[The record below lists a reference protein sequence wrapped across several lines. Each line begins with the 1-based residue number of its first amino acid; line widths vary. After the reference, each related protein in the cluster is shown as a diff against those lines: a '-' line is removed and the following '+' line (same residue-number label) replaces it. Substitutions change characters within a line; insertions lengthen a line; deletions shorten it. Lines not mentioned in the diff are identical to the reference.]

1 MARRLPP
8 LYPLRT
14 FEAAARHLNFTRAA
28 EELSLSQAA
37 VSQQVKSL
45 EEYLQIPLFIRRG
58 RRLELTIDGQ
68 SLLPIARQAFDDIA
82 RALETLPAATRG
94 SRVSVA
100 LAPHFAAA
108 WLTPRLARF
117 MESYPDIE
125 LRLIQRIQDVDFA
138 REGVD
143 LSVRFGWEQDWP
155 EHETERF
162 LDAPLT
168 PVCSPGLMTAPNA
181 LRSPSD
187 LSRFVLLDVPRYNLW
202 KQWTDASRGTDASGG
217 TGASAAELN
226 PRSGTIIDDYNVL
239 LRAAVDGQG
248 VALGIK
254 GLIDEY
260 LDSGRLVQPFD
271 TYVETELA
279 YFLVYPQ
286 KALRRT
292 EVRAFYDWLRETAS
306 SE

>member
-37 VSQQVKSL
+37 VSQQVKTL

-58 RRLELTIDGQ
+58 RKLELTTDGQ
-68 SLLPIARQAFDDIA
+68 SLLPVVRQAFDDIA
-82 RALETLPAATRG
+82 RAMEILPTATRG
-94 SRVSVA
+94 RRVSVA

-117 MESYPDIE
+117 MEGYPDIE

-143 LSVRFGWEQDWP
+143 LSVRFGREQDWP

-162 LDAPLT
+162 LNAPLT
-168 PVCSPGLMTAPNA
+168 PVCSPGLLKAPTAI
-181 LRSPSD
+181 RSPSD
-187 LSRFVLLDVPRYNLW
+187 LNRFVLLDVPRYNLW
-202 KQWTDASRGTDASGG
+202 EKWIDASG
-217 TGASAAELN
+217 AKLDLH
-226 PRSGTIIDDYNVL
+226 SGTIIDDYNVL

-260 LDSGRLVQPFD
+260 LDSGRLVQLFD
-271 TYVETELA
+271 TYVDTELA
-279 YFLVYPQ
+279 YFLVYPRDG
-286 KALRRT
+286 LRRSD
-292 EVRAFYDWLRETAS
+292 VSAFYAWLRETAS
-306 SE
+306 SD

>member
-45 EEYLQIPLFIRRG
+45 EEFLETALFVRRG
-58 RRLELTIDGQ
+58 RKLELTVDGE
-68 SLLPIARQAFDDIA
+68 SLLPVVRRAFDDIA
-82 RALETLPAATRG
+82 GAVETLPAARRG

-108 WLTPRLARF
+108 WLTPRLAGF
-117 MESYPDIE
+117 LESNPDIE
-125 LRLIQRIQDVDFA
+125 LRLIQRIQDVDYA
-138 REGVD
+138 REGID
-143 LSVRFGWEQDWP
+143 LSVRFGEERDWP
-155 EHETERF
+155 QYETEHF
-162 LDAPLT
+162 LTAPLT
-168 PVCSPGLMTAPNA
+168 PVCSPELAAASGPI
-181 LRSPSD
+181 RSAND

-202 KQWTDASRGTDASGG
+202 GKWIRASG
-217 TGASAAELN
+217 ADLDLH
-226 PRSGTIIDDYNVL
+226 SGTIIDDYNVL
-239 LRAAVDGQG
+239 LRAAVNGQG

-260 LDSGRLVQPFD
+260 LETGRLVQPFEE
-271 TYVETELA
+271 YFETELA
-279 YFLVYPQ
+279 YFLVYPRD
-286 KALRRT
+286 ALGRT
-292 EVRAFYDWLRETAS
+292 EVNAFYEWLRAAADDG
-306 SE
+306 

>member
-1 MARRLPP
+1 MDRC
-8 LYPLRT
+8 
-14 FEAAARHLNFTRAA
+14 
-28 EELSLSQAA
+28 
-37 VSQQVKSL
+37 V
-45 EEYLQIPLFIRRG
+45 
-58 RRLELTIDGQ
+58 
-68 SLLPIARQAFDDIA
+68 
-82 RALETLPAATRG
+82 
-94 SRVSVA
+94 
-100 LAPHFAAA
+100 
-108 WLTPRLARF
+108 
-117 MESYPDIE
+117 
-125 LRLIQRIQDVDFA
+125 
-138 REGVD
+138 EGDRCV
-143 LSVRFGWEQDWP
+143 G
-155 EHETERF
+155 
-162 LDAPLT
+162 
-168 PVCSPGLMTAPNA
+168 G
-181 LRSPSD
+181 
-187 LSRFVLLDVPRYNLW
+187 
-202 KQWTDASRGTDASGG
+202 GGG